1 METTLPH
8 SEGDG
13 GSLSSRSS
21 ADDIVPVE
29 GVRGSRLLKSPSR
42 WEKFSGSCKHQFHL
56 TTNFHYRLRPTLA
69 KQTTMSSLRY
79 NSPKKRL
86 QNNIAVRAA
95 VPGLADGESMDRD
108 SLLPPALSE
117 SLHIPPLWLPTD
129 HDLNG
134 GGPRIAFERQ
144 SANSKVSR
152 TKLHYFLFI

>member
-1 METTLPH
+1 M
-8 SEGDG
+8 
-13 GSLSSRSS
+13 
-21 ADDIVPVE
+21 
-29 GVRGSRLLKSPSR
+29 
-42 WEKFSGSCKHQFHL
+42 
-56 TTNFHYRLRPTLA
+56 
-69 KQTTMSSLRY
+69 Y

-134 GGPRIAFERQ
+134 GGPRIAFERK
-144 SANSKVSR
+144 SANSKCQGQN
-152 TKLHYFLFI
+152 YIIFFLFKD